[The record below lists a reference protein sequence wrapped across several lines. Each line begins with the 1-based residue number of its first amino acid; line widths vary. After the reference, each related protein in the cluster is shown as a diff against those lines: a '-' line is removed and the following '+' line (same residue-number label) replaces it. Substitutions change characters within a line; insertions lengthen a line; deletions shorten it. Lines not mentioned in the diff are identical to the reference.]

1 MPKRYAANILIEA
14 AKELEGKLETMD
26 IPRLKYEVTSRFF
39 IEIEKYF
46 WEGYIKPAI
55 INLKT
60 QITDRDI
67 IPDELF
73 TILKNF
79 QEENR
84 NYLKGWKEK
93 ELQDHLKITEYYNEQ
108 NYKNELKRKILKF
121 LDNTDKSIIS
131 LKEIV
136 DPNDLRYP
144 FGISGSEIS
153 VIKEICEDYRPDYE
167 TRYRTLFD

>member
-1 MPKRYAANILIEA
+1 MSCYTRYKKRLPKRYAADILIEA
-14 AKELEGKLETMD
+14 ANELEGKLETMD
-26 IPRLKYEVTSRFF
+26 IPKLKYEVTSRFF
-39 IEIEKYF
+39 IEIEKFF
-46 WEGYIKPAI
+46 WEGYFKPAI

-121 LDNTDKSIIS
+121 LEVTDKSVVSIT
-131 LKEIV
+131 EILDSNNMKTDIDNSWGV
-136 DPNDLRYP
+136 TN
-144 FGISGSEIS
+144 E
-153 VIKEICEDYRPDYE
+153 
-167 TRYRTLFD
+167 RYRRNL